1 MGIYYSYNIIIHI
14 GILPYLLKNQE
25 KEENYPKNKV

>member
-14 GILPYLLKNQE
+14 GIPYLLKNQE